1 MGGEVPWDRD
11 LSARSERGHGQDV
24 SSVGEAVPLSEVE
37 EMEVVYPPDEACP
50 TEEDSFP
57 ATSD

>member
-1 MGGEVPWDRD
+1 MPWDRD
-11 LSARSERGHGQDV
+11 LSARSEGARGQDV
-24 SSVGEAVPLSEVE
+24 SSVGEAPPPSEVE